1 MQKQVFCQIPWKWPS
16 LLPSPR
22 EYETERRL
30 LWLKALINLIWTN
43 SIELASSLQVGISL
57 LLETAA
63 TAILLHLN
71 WVLVVEGDQWP
82 FKSLIVVYFLRIP
95 TQLLSQIYFIY
106 RSWSLNDKKRI
117 LIYFWSFLL
126 FVEVA
131 LAIPF
136 GANIANEDRT
146 KDLTGARPGQCEF
159 SESRNVL
166 KSEFSLIILWDKS
179 RFFFSSFLL
188 FAQTSFCPTSS

>member
-1 MQKQVFCQIPWKWPS
+1 M
-16 LLPSPR
+16 
-22 EYETERRL
+22 
-30 LWLKALINLIWTN
+30 
-43 SIELASSLQVGISL
+43 GISL

-63 TAILLHLN
+63 TAILLRLN

-95 TQLLSQIYFIY
+95 TQLLSQVYFIY
-106 RSWSLNDKKRI
+106 RSWSLNDRKRI

-126 FVEVA
+126 FAEVA

-146 KDLTGARPGQCEF
+146 RDLTEARPGQCEF
-159 SESRNVL
+159 RIARRLEARVNL
-166 KSEFSLIILWDKS
+166 DHSL
-179 RFFFSSFLL
+179 
-188 FAQTSFCPTSS
+188 